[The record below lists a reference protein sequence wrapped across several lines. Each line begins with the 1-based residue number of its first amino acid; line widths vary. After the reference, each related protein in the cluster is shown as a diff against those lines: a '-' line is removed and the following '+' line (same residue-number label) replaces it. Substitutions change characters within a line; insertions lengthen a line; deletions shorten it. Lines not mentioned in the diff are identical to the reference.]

1 MAHNELSSGIGSR
14 TAGFLQ
20 RAAERGVEVRVE
32 TKGAVVRDTHAL
44 GRRLII
50 LGFAASIGA
59 VGANATGNAE
69 SALAPPKVRVN
80 GDLVQPDPILARLVH
95 LGGFESEARNEVL
108 QHRDLIQ
115 GLAHCSPG
123 LEKIDPSLL
132 LTAYRYT
139 AGWQDFSS
147 PERAGDLVQLAQTYA
162 DLSTWAAKAG
172 RSLEL
177 AIAAY
182 CQKGK
187 DWHGQILKWDSAAAR
202 QDDPRALYR
211 DVVLAHRARL
221 YGNIV
226 QAQWEYEA
234 NEKLAGSLAEQGLQL
249 KVRGDYSGW
258 VSAVGSVARG
268 VAEAAGSP
276 RSQAAVRGAASLA
289 SSGAY
294 AARGLGRVGDA
305 QGAQRRIDLAGRSI
319 SDIARLAKSADR
331 LLAGG
336 PRANGSEKK
345 DGPSARAPSPD
356 ERAAGRLSPDARA
369 IGVLS
374 DAAQRMG
381 FHVSLSPLTGEPV
394 PKDHATVIATHNSD
408 FAAARQAAQRNLA
421 EVATLHE
428 YARASGIHLNFDLMY
443 REYAQLADSAHERER
458 QASRHTS
465 TGDRPR
471 GG

>member
-1 MAHNELSSGIGSR
+1 MALNELFSGIGSR

-20 RAAERGVEVRVE
+20 RAAERGIEVRVE

-59 VGANATGNAE
+59 VGVNATGIAD

-80 GDLVQPDPILARLVH
+80 GDLVQPDPMLARLVH
-95 LGGFESEARNEVL
+95 VGGSEREARIEVL

-123 LEKIDPSLL
+123 LEKIDPALL

-147 PERAGDLVQLAQTYA
+147 PERAGDLFQLAQ
-162 DLSTWAAKAG
+162 
-172 RSLEL
+172 
-177 AIAAY
+177 
-182 CQKGK
+182 
-187 DWHGQILKWDSAAAR
+187 
-202 QDDPRALYR
+202 
-211 DVVLAHRARL
+211 
-221 YGNIV
+221 
-226 QAQWEYEA
+226 A
-234 NEKLAGSLAEQGLQL
+234 NEKLAGSLSEQARQL

-276 RSQAAVRGAASLA
+276 QSQAVVRGAASVA

-294 AARGLGRVGDA
+294 AARGLGRIGDA

-319 SDIARLAKSADR
+319 SDIARFAKSADR

-345 DGPSARAPSPD
+345 DGPSARAPRPA
-356 ERAAGRLSPDARA
+356 ERAAGGLSPDARA

-443 REYAQLADSAHERER
+443 REYAQLADAAHERER
-458 QASRHTS
+458 QASRHTN

>member
-1 MAHNELSSGIGSR
+1 MALNELFSGIGSR

-20 RAAERGVEVRVE
+20 RAAERGIEVRVE

-59 VGANATGNAE
+59 VGVNATGIAD

-80 GDLVQPDPILARLVH
+80 GDLVQPDPMLARLVH
-95 LGGFESEARNEVL
+95 VGGSEREARIEVL

-123 LEKIDPSLL
+123 LEKIDPALL

-147 PERAGDLVQLAQTYA
+147 PERAGDLFQLAQ
-162 DLSTWAAKAG
+162 
-172 RSLEL
+172 
-177 AIAAY
+177 
-182 CQKGK
+182 
-187 DWHGQILKWDSAAAR
+187 
-202 QDDPRALYR
+202 
-211 DVVLAHRARL
+211 
-221 YGNIV
+221 
-226 QAQWEYEA
+226 A
-234 NEKLAGSLAEQGLQL
+234 NEKLAGSLSEQGLQL

-276 RSQAAVRGAASLA
+276 QSQAVVRGAASVA

-294 AARGLGRVGDA
+294 AARGLGRIGDA

-345 DGPSARAPSPD
+345 DGPSARAPRPA
-356 ERAAGRLSPDARA
+356 ERAAGGLSPDARA

-443 REYAQLADSAHERER
+443 REYAQLADAAHERER